1 MTLKPCACS
10 WLTVAS
16 TGDGPDG
23 AAVALPASPSA
34 AEANA
39 PAARVVTKI
48 FFIFVPFFKCWKLLC
63 WFGCRWFKR
72 PSRSVHQ
79 SALVA
84 NSLLMLRIRL
94 SSKAQHSSRRT
105 RRLSTGDYVVDRATP
120 RACGSWFAA
129 ELSCCV
135 SVGRFSY
142 VASLVQRSGRRS
154 GSPCLAPPRFFLIRQ
169 SYAVS
174 SCPS

>member
-1 MTLKPCACS
+1 MLEIAVLVQLS
-10 WLTVAS
+10 LVQE
-16 TGDGPDG
+16 
-23 AAVALPASPSA
+23 AVALCPPI
-34 AEANA
+34 
-39 PAARVVTKI
+39 RR
-48 FFIFVPFFKCWKLLC
+48 L
-63 WFGCRWFKR
+63 
-72 PSRSVHQ
+72 
-79 SALVA
+79 A
-84 NSLLMLRIRL
+84 NSLLKMRIRL

-105 RRLSTGDYVVDRATP
+105 RGLPIGEYVVDRATP

-154 GSPCLAPPRFFLIRQ
+154 GSPCLAPPRFFLTRQ
-169 SYAVS
+169 SYAVP